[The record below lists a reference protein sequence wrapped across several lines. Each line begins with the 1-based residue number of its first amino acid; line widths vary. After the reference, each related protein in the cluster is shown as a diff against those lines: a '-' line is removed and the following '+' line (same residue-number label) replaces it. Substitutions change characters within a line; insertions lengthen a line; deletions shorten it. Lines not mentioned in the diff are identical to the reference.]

1 MQEIV
6 PVPQQTVSAH
16 TVQPQSTEQ
25 AWEMFQ
31 LMFAEVVA
39 EAEGILTNWDRTNIR
54 SELAAKNEFSRR
66 TQAYAKKHGRLDV
79 PLCSLGSSKAVRE
92 LARSSVLDKLRSSN

>member
-6 PVPQQTVSAH
+6 PAPQQTVSAD

-39 EAEGILTNWDRTNIR
+39 EAEGILSSWDR
-54 SELAAKNEFSRR
+54 L
-66 TQAYAKKHGRLDV
+66 
-79 PLCSLGSSKAVRE
+79 
-92 LARSSVLDKLRSSN
+92 SSVF